1 LDTAI
6 IVGVVIG
13 SVVAMVLVFG
23 KIVLGVAWTENIAR
37 RLKMNQNRNVNR
49 AVHEHGQDTDHLR
62 SAPLNLSENQ
72 NEKNKEPVQVQDKSK
87 DFGSLINKQV
97 STCDNVII
105 GSIYAIHNGL
115 MFIIHSPQ
123 SKRYEIPTY
132 YVRERDQNSVLV
144 DISAGDLEH
153 YKPQVTI

>member
-49 AVHEHGQDTDHLR
+49 AVHEHGQDTDDLR
-62 SAPLNLSENQ
+62 SAPLNLSESQ